1 MCDDTVNVGEIYYEG
16 EGGEGPRHSRHNIE
30 MGRSGEAA
38 AARYLERAGYEILER
53 NWECTFGEADIIA
66 QDGPTLVFVEV
77 KTRSSIAKG
86 FPSEAVDAE
95 KRARYERIAATYL
108 KTYRY
113 VDIPVR
119 FDIIALLVVAEDRA
133 FMKHYVNAYGVEC

>member
-1 MCDDTVNVGEIYYEG
+1 MCDETVNVGEVYYEG
-16 EGGEGPRHSRHNIE
+16 DEGPRHSRHNIE

-53 NWECTFGEADIIA
+53 NWECQFGEADIIA
-66 QDGPTLVFVEV
+66 QDGLTLVFVEV

-108 KTYRY
+108 KQYRY

-133 FMKHYVNAYGVEC
+133 FMKHYVNAYGVEF